1 MNTLRGRAVGSSRA
15 SYSMLQSEFIN
26 KGVAI
31 IPELFN
37 ETQIKGI
44 KCELECALK
53 FIEAGFIVSVPY
65 GNTSRY
71 DLIVDAGNNK
81 YFRIQC
87 KTAHQNENGS
97 YTINT
102 ANQQFTATARNVKH
116 YTKEQ
121 IDFVCS
127 IIEDQLVVIPVDFI
141 SNCRSKIFRSH
152 NYPPLNNSC
161 NSTCNWTDNYT
172 IENQILPLCREE

>member
-1 MNTLRGRAVGSSRA
+1 MPN
-15 SYSMLQSEFIN
+15 
-26 KGVAI
+26 
-31 IPELFN
+31 LFN

-44 KCELECALK
+44 KCELECAVK

-71 DLIVDAGNNK
+71 DLLVDIGNSK
-81 YFRIQC
+81 FLRIQC

-116 YTKEQ
+116 YTKDQ
-121 IDFVCS
+121 IDFICS
-127 IIEDQLVVIPVDFI
+127 IVENQLVVIPVELI
-141 SNCRSKIFRSH
+141 ENCKSKIFRSH
-152 NYPPLNNSC
+152 TYPPLNNSC
-161 NSTCNWTDNYT
+161 LSTVNWIDNYT
-172 IENQILPLCREE
+172 IENQILPLL

>member
-1 MNTLRGRAVGSSRA
+1 MPN
-15 SYSMLQSEFIN
+15 
-26 KGVAI
+26 
-31 IPELFN
+31 LFN
-37 ETQIKGI
+37 ETQIKGM

-71 DLIVDAGNNK
+71 DLIIDAGNQK

-102 ANQQFTATARNVKH
+102 CNQQFTATARNIKH
-116 YTKEQ
+116 YTSEQ
-121 IDFVCS
+121 IDFICS
-127 IIEDQLVVIPVDFI
+127 IIENQLVVIPV
-141 SNCRSKIFRSH
+141 NMVETSKS
-152 NYPPLNNSC
+152 
-161 NSTCNWTDNYT
+161 
-172 IENQILPLCREE
+172 

>member
-1 MNTLRGRAVGSSRA
+1 M
-15 SYSMLQSEFIN
+15 
-26 KGVAI
+26 
-31 IPELFN
+31 PDLFN
-37 ETQIKGI
+37 EIQIRGM

-53 FIEAGFIVSVPY
+53 LIEEGCIVSMPY

-71 DLIVDAGNNK
+71 DLLVDCGNNK

-102 ANQQFTATARNVKH
+102 SNQQFTATARKVKH

-121 IDFVCS
+121 IDFICS
-127 IIEDQLVVIPVDFI
+127 IIENQLVVIPVEKI
-141 SNCRSKIFRSH
+141 ENCKSKIFRSH
-152 NYPPLNNSC
+152 NFPPKNNSC
-161 NSTCNWTDNYT
+161 ISTCNWIDDYT
-172 IENQILPLCREE
+172 FEKQIIPLL